1 MDTGRLAEAIMEVT
15 ADLGMGEVEDLTD
28 GWKGGLL
35 EGTYV
40 SMGLWT
46 VETDDA
52 DELYF
57 SVMGVI
63 PFEIPEEAKERA
75 DLFEGL
81 LSLNMEIPGDLHIGL
96 VDGEV
101 MAGIDHL
108 LEPLSVEDMTAQV
121 REVAVFIDGLLQA
134 TDPDIDD

>member
-1 MDTGRLAEAIMEVT
+1 MDTGRLAEAILEVT
-15 ADLGMGEVEDLTD
+15 ADLGIGEVEDLTD

-75 DLFEGL
+75 DL
-81 LSLNMEIPGDLHIGL
+81 
-96 VDGEV
+96 
-101 MAGIDHL
+101 
-108 LEPLSVEDMTAQV
+108 
-121 REVAVFIDGLLQA
+121 
-134 TDPDIDD
+134 